1 MRRSRLGSLAEG
13 FNLGYDTVGKVLQDR
28 ELAKIADAKPEDV
41 EIRTPTYNGM
51 QGVGPDA
58 SGATSQLDQ
67 VDMPTETSRVT
78 KFLGKTYDKPLDESG
93 ISNARTMAMAGV
105 IKKSN
110 PMEGLRMEQQA
121 SQFQRQQKLD
131 AREDKRISEEDSFKA
146 DTQKAFEGSRLFAQ
160 KANYKKAV
168 QQYEKELS
176 SYEARRAS
184 GEAGPRLGLEPV
196 APKEPAYSVSDSL
209 LDNAKLLEV
218 KAKYGKPDAAE
229 GLMKLSQAMQTLQD
243 EGYEKALKLAQGG
256 APLDEVAKVFNS
268 SGRTQ
273 LDPAKVM
280 SDKMVKGPGGVE
292 TRIIQVRNDDGNVR
306 TINMVAELDALGKAK
321 EYYERASKLADD
333 KRADET
339 LAESIRSNKVREGQ
353 AGAGIGMRQEEI
365 AKAEAEKKAQA
376 EAAIGIFQEQNP
388 GATPAQLEAVR
399 RGVMPAIPQKGEIKS
414 EFKPDQYG
422 GSGTAFQ
429 YDRAGNIVV
438 TKVDA
443 KGQPVGTSTIP
454 APGTT
459 PRAAAAQPPA
469 GAVDMLRKNPALA
482 AQFDAKYG
490 KGASAAYLK

>member
-93 ISNARTMAMAGV
+93 ISNARSMAMAGV

-146 DTQKAFEGSRLFAQ
+146 DTQKAFEGSRFFAQ
-160 KANYKKAV
+160 NANHKKAV
-168 QQYEKELS
+168 QQYEKDLS
-176 SYEARRAS
+176 DYEARRAS
-184 GEAGPRLGLEPV
+184 GETGPRLGLEPV
-196 APKEPAYSVSDSL
+196 APQKPSYSVTDSL
-209 LDNAKLLEV
+209 LDTAKLLET
-218 KAKYGKPDAAE
+218 KAKYGRAAPE
-229 GLMKLSQAMQTLQD
+229 ELMKFGQTMQTIQD

-256 APLDEVAKVFNS
+256 APLEAVVQAFNA
-268 SGRTQ
+268 SGKAQ
-273 LDPAKVM
+273 LDPKSVL
-280 SDKMVKGPGGVE
+280 SDKMVKGNDGVE
-292 TRIIQVRNDDGNVR
+292 SRVIQIRDANGALR
-306 TINMVAELDALGKAK
+306 TINTVAELDSLGKARDI
-321 EYYERASKLADD
+321 YDRAF
-333 KRADET
+333 KRADDARAEAT
-339 LAESIRSNKVREGQ
+339 LAENIRSNKVRETQ

-399 RGVMPAIPQKGEIKS
+399 RGVMPAIPQKGEIKA

-422 GSGTAFQ
+422 GSGTAIQ
-429 YDRAGNIVV
+429 YDRAGNMVF
-438 TKVDA
+438 TKLDA

-459 PRAAAAQPPA
+459 PRAAASQPPA